1 MCLSR
6 QREQWPICC
15 AILDISRWSLELFVR
30 VGFSNIFGDYNGAAD
45 YLAKLG
51 FDFGDDVFFFFF
63 FAKKRNEKVRFNF
76 SPYLIFQS
84 FSAD

>member
-6 QREQWPICC
+6 QREEWPICC

-30 VGFSNIFGDYNGAAD
+30 VGFSNISGDYNGAAD

-51 FDFGDDVFFFFF
+51 FDFGDDVFFIFLFLP
-63 FAKKRNEKVRFNF
+63 KKEMKKCV
-76 SPYLIFQS
+76 SIFPHI
-84 FSAD
+84 